1 MKLIGRA
8 PAIVLGAAISLA
20 LVAAPA
26 AAQWKWR
33 DRNGQITVS
42 DIPPPR
48 DIPERD
54 ILERPPPP
62 SARPAPAAAP
72 AAPGSTAE
80 AAAAGAEAAP
90 PSGKPAEAPR
100 VDPELEARRRA
111 AEQEQSAR
119 QRDAEAKLAAQRAEN
134 CRAARGHL
142 AALQSGQRLVR
153 VNDKGEREFLDD
165 RQRAAEMQRARDV
178 IASDCR

>member
-1 MKLIGRA
+1 MKLMGRA
-8 PAIVLGAAISLA
+8 PAVVLGVAIALA
-20 LVAAPA
+20 LAATPA

-33 DRNGQITVS
+33 DRSGQITVS

-62 SARPAPAAAP
+62 SARPAPAAPAPGAAP
-72 AAPGSTAE
+72 AG
-80 AAAAGAEAAP
+80 AAAAGDAAP
-90 PSGKPAEAPR
+90 AAGKTAEAPR

-119 QRDAEAKLAAQRAEN
+119 QRASDEKLAAQRAEN

-142 AALQSGQRLVR
+142 AALESGQRLVR

-165 RQRAAEMQRARDV
+165 RQRASEMQRARDV